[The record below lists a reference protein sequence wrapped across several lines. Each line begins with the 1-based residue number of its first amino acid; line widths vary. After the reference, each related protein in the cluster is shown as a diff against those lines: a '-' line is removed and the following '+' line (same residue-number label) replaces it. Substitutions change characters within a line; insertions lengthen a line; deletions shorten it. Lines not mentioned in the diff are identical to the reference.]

1 MADNKFENLVTKI
14 MKECEQDGEPVTRE
28 EAEEMDR
35 MEIGAKDIKMDA
47 RTDAPK
53 SDKAEK
59 RRRTVKYS
67 DEKVRLFTELKDFL
81 IENYEN
87 VVIVKE
93 NGSFSLEIGEKS
105 FNINIVEHRPP
116 KK

>member
-1 MADNKFENLVTKI
+1 
-14 MKECEQDGEPVTRE
+14 MKECEQNHEPVTRE
-28 EAEEMDR
+28 EAEEMAR
-35 MEIGAKDIKMDA
+35 MEIGAKDIKLDA
-47 RTDAPK
+47 RVDAPK
-53 SDKAEK
+53 ADKAEK

-67 DEKVRLFTELKDFL
+67 DEKVGLFADLKDFL
-81 IENYEN
+81 EENYQN
-87 VVIVKE
+87 VAIVKE